1 MATDYGTDLAALD
14 ALPLSDAYVSGADA
28 LVQAL
33 AHRLL
38 TPEDGYGDCGDPEAF
53 ISLDLREYL
62 GARMSESDRR
72 ALEARAATALA
83 QDDRVESVTV
93 SISVT
98 PSEVVVEFS
107 GEGAEGP
114 FTGILKLP
122 PASSAELET
131 TA

>member
-14 ALPLSDAYVSGADA
+14 DLPLSDAYVSGADA

-33 AHRLL
+33 VHRLL
-38 TPEDGYGDCGDPEAF
+38 TPEDGYGDCGDPDAF
-53 ISLDLREYL
+53 VSLDLREYL

-72 ALEARAATALA
+72 SLEARAATVLS
-83 QDDRVESVTV
+83 QDDRVDSVTV

-98 PSEVVVEFS
+98 AKEVVVEFS
-107 GEGAEGP
+107 GEGTEGP
-114 FTGILKLP
+114 FSHVLKLP

-131 TA
+131 A